1 MNINCPY
8 CYSENVIRVMPQ
20 PSNNNSNLSSMTCA
34 GIGATLS
41 KSLPLPKA
49 ISPLLGGL
57 AGAVVGG
64 LIDSLIQ
71 PSKAPQQLVPYF
83 HCHNCQCDFQ

>member
-8 CYSENVIRVMPQ
+8 CYSEHVSRVMPQ
-20 PSNNNSNLSSMTCA
+20 PSSANSNLSSMTCA

-41 KSLPLPKA
+41 KSLPLPKV

-71 PSKAPQQLVPYF
+71 PSKAPQQPVPYF